1 MPACV
6 ALLRGI
12 NVGGHN
18 KLPMA
23 DFRELLTELGCR
35 DVKTYIQSG
44 NAVFN
49 VDDDDGLAERIA
61 AAIDKQFGFRPPV
74 LIIGAGKLTRVASE
88 NPFADVDV
96 EPNFIHIAFLL
107 RPAKAANIDRIQAL
121 QGASEQYELTDL
133 AFYLLAPDGIA
144 RSKLAADIEKCL
156 GVPATAR
163 NWRSVGK
170 LQQMLDN
177 LPNDSPNDLPN

>member
-23 DFRELLTELGCR
+23 EFRALLEELGCR
-35 DVKTYIQSG
+35 NVATYIQSG
-44 NAVFN
+44 NALFEH
-49 VDDDDGLAERIA
+49 DAIDGLSGCISD
-61 AAIDKQFGFRPPV
+61 AIEKKFGFRPPI
-74 LIIGAGKLTRVASE
+74 LLIGANDFTRVVDE
-88 NPFADVDV
+88 NPFADDDI
-96 EPNFIHIAFLL
+96 EAKFIHIAFLL
-107 RPAKAANIDRIQAL
+107 SPAEKADFARIESLLGANER
-121 QGASEQYELTDL
+121 YELTDL
-133 AFYLLAPDGIA
+133 AFYLSAPDGIA

-156 GVPATAR
+156 GVSATAR

-170 LQQMLDN
+170 LSEMLG
-177 LPNDSPNDLPN
+177 DLE

>member
-23 DFRELLTELGCR
+23 DFRQLLEKLGCR

-49 VDDDDGLAERIA
+49 VDDVDGLAERIA
-61 AAIDKQFGFRPPV
+61 DAIDRQFGFRPPV
-74 LIIGAGKLTRVASE
+74 LIVGADELTRVASE
-88 NPFADVDV
+88 NPYADEDV
-96 EPNFIHIAFLL
+96 EPKFIHIAFLL
-107 RPAKAANIDRIQAL
+107 EPAVDANFERIHSL
-121 QGASEQYELTDL
+121 QGRNEQYELTDL

-144 RSKLAADIEKCL
+144 RSKLAADVEKCL
-156 GVPATAR
+156 GVAATAR

-170 LQQMLDN
+170 LQEMLD
-177 LPNDSPNDLPN
+177 DLPD